1 MMQED
6 LHGAFWLSSLDR
18 RGDEGRRAAR
28 RYGATAIVRTL
39 VAPHSA
45 NGHCGLCWMCGS
57 RDRCRVVARGISSCC
72 RRSGRSSPPFGCG
85 ASAFV
90 RVKNCVKST
99 TTCFRTSASGERT
112 LATNCGSRSL
122 TATEPPAGQSEE
134 MKVSGLL
141 GRRAVVVGAG
151 IGGLS
156 MAGALAKYFER
167 VEIFE
172 RDSLFPSGGSR
183 SGTPQDRH
191 PHGLLAGGLR
201 ALGEI
206 FPGFE
211 SDLARAGAVP
221 VQVAQEVQ
229 YERPDV
235 GVLPKRDF
243 GLLLLCAS
251 RPLIELVLRRRVEAI
266 ANIVLRPKCRMT
278 GIVPTT
284 SGDAVD
290 GIRFDAGSGRSEIL
304 AADLVVDASGRGA
317 LTSTLFDALGWER
330 PAETEVGVDLSYATV
345 VVAIPPN
352 APSDWKLVLTQP
364 DPPFLALH
372 AVLVPIE
379 GDRWIIAIADHHA
392 VARPETWDAFLE
404 ASRSLITPTVYNAL
418 RYAQP
423 PDGIRH
429 YRFPV
434 SIWKHFELLP
444 SLPRGVLPVAD
455 AFCRFNPI
463 HGQGMSS
470 AAKQALLLQDVL
482 GRAVAA
488 ADPIAALQAGF
499 MAEVASVL
507 ETPWNMSTSAD
518 LAFPMTRGIRPENFE
533 EAQQFEAALFRA
545 AVADPDVH
553 RAMMEVAQLLQPQSR
568 LKEPQIMRRIEAL
581 SVKAA
586 A

>member
-1 MMQED
+1 M
-6 LHGAFWLSSLDR
+6 
-18 RGDEGRRAAR
+18 
-28 RYGATAIVRTL
+28 
-39 VAPHSA
+39 
-45 NGHCGLCWMCGS
+45 
-57 RDRCRVVARGISSCC
+57 
-72 RRSGRSSPPFGCG
+72 
-85 ASAFV
+85 
-90 RVKNCVKST
+90 
-99 TTCFRTSASGERT
+99 
-112 LATNCGSRSL
+112 
-122 TATEPPAGQSEE
+122 
-134 MKVSGLL
+134 SGLL

-266 ANIVLRPKCRMT
+266 ANIVLRPKCRVT

-553 RAMMEVAQLLQPQSR
+553 RAMMEVAQLLQPQSW